1 MSNKKLKELTPEINM
16 EFLKFQEDFCKV
28 LDVFEHRG
36 KKFTDDKALRLLM
49 MACFMID
56 VYAKTELNQK
66 DYEFMK
72 DRIIFNMLN
81 DNRVLDTEDD
91 KERVIH

>member
-1 MSNKKLKELTPEINM
+1 MSNKKFRKKLPPEQ
-16 EFLKFQEDFCKV
+16 EFIKFQEDFCKV
-28 LDVFEHRG
+28 LDVFEYRG
-36 KKFTDDKALRLLM
+36 KKFTDDKAIRLLM

-56 VYAKTELNQK
+56 VYAKSELNQK

-72 DRIIFNMLN
+72 ERIIFNMLN

-91 KERVIH
+91 KDRVIH

>member
-1 MSNKKLKELTPEINM
+1 MSNKKFRKNFPPEQ
-16 EFLKFQEDFCKV
+16 EFIKFQEDFCKV
-28 LDVFEHRG
+28 LDVFEYRG

-56 VYAKTELNQK
+56 VYAKSELNQK

-72 DRIIFNMLN
+72 ERIIFNMLN

-91 KERVIH
+91 KDRVIH

>member
-1 MSNKKLKELTPEINM
+1 MSNKKFRKKLPPEQ
-16 EFLKFQEDFCKV
+16 EFIKFQEDFCKV
-28 LDVFEHRG
+28 LDVFEYRG
-36 KKFTDDKALRLLM
+36 KKFTDDKAIRLLM

-56 VYAKTELNQK
+56 VYANSELNQK

>member
-1 MSNKKLKELTPEINM
+1 MSNKKFRKKLPPEQ
-16 EFLKFQEDFCKV
+16 EFIKFQEDFCKV
-28 LDVFEHRG
+28 LDVFEYRG

-56 VYAKTELNQK
+56 VYAKSELNQK

-91 KERVIH
+91 KDRVIH

>member
-1 MSNKKLKELTPEINM
+1 
-16 EFLKFQEDFCKV
+16 
-28 LDVFEHRG
+28 
-36 KKFTDDKALRLLM
+36 
-49 MACFMID
+49 MID
-56 VYAKTELNQK
+56 VYAKSELNQK

-91 KERVIH
+91 KDRVIH

>member
-1 MSNKKLKELTPEINM
+1 MSNKKFRKNFPPEQ
-16 EFLKFQEDFCKV
+16 EFIKFQEDFCKV
-28 LDVFEHRG
+28 LDVFEYRG
-36 KKFTDDKALRLLM
+36 KKFTDDKAIRLLM

-56 VYAKTELNQK
+56 VYAKSELNQK

-72 DRIIFNMLN
+72 ERIIFNMLN

-91 KERVIH
+91 KDRVIH

>member
-1 MSNKKLKELTPEINM
+1 MSNKKFRKNFPPEQ
-16 EFLKFQEDFCKV
+16 EFIKFQEDFCKV
-28 LDVFEHRG
+28 LDVFEYRG
-36 KKFTDDKALRLLM
+36 KKFTDDKAIRLLM

-56 VYAKTELNQK
+56 VYAKSELNQK

>member
-1 MSNKKLKELTPEINM
+1 MSNKKFRKKLPPEQ
-16 EFLKFQEDFCKV
+16 EFIKFQEDFCKV
-28 LDVFEHRG
+28 LDVFEYRG
-36 KKFTDDKALRLLM
+36 KKFTDDKAIRLLM

-56 VYAKTELNQK
+56 VYAKTELTQK

>member
-1 MSNKKLKELTPEINM
+1 MSNKKFRKNFPPEQ
-16 EFLKFQEDFCKV
+16 EFIKFQEDFCKV
-28 LDVFEHRG
+28 LAVFEYRG

-56 VYAKTELNQK
+56 VYAKSELNQK

-91 KERVIH
+91 KDRVIH

>member
-1 MSNKKLKELTPEINM
+1 
-16 EFLKFQEDFCKV
+16 
-28 LDVFEHRG
+28 
-36 KKFTDDKALRLLM
+36 M

-56 VYAKTELNQK
+56 VYAKSELNQK

-91 KERVIH
+91 KDRVIH

>member
-1 MSNKKLKELTPEINM
+1 MSNKKFRKKLPPEKE
-16 EFLKFQEDFCKV
+16 FFKFQEDFCKV
-28 LDVFEHRG
+28 LDVFEYRG
-36 KKFTDDKALRLLM
+36 KKFTDDKAIRLLM

-56 VYAKTELNQK
+56 VYAKSELNQK

-72 DRIIFNMLN
+72 ERIIFNMLN

-91 KERVIH
+91 KDRVIH

>member
-1 MSNKKLKELTPEINM
+1 MSNKKFKKNLPPEKEFIKL
-16 EFLKFQEDFCKV
+16 QDDFCKV
-28 LDVFEHRG
+28 LDVFEYRG
-36 KKFTDDKALRLLM
+36 IKFTDDKAIRLLM

-56 VYAKTELNQK
+56 VYAKSELNQK

-91 KERVIH
+91 KDRVIH

>member
-1 MSNKKLKELTPEINM
+1 MSNKKFRKKLPPEQ
-16 EFLKFQEDFCKV
+16 EFIKFQEDFCKV
-28 LDVFEHRG
+28 LDVFEYRG
-36 KKFTDDKALRLLM
+36 KQFSDDKAIRLLM

>member
-1 MSNKKLKELTPEINM
+1 MSNKKFRKKLSPEQ
-16 EFLKFQEDFCKV
+16 EFIKFQEDFCKV
-28 LDVFEHRG
+28 LDVFEYRG

-56 VYAKTELNQK
+56 VYAKSELNQK
-66 DYEFMK
+66 DYEFKK

>member
-1 MSNKKLKELTPEINM
+1 MSNKKFRKKLPPEQ
-16 EFLKFQEDFCKV
+16 EFIKFQEDFCKV
-28 LDVFEHRG
+28 LDVFEYRG
-36 KKFTDDKALRLLM
+36 KKFTDDKAIRLLM

>member
-1 MSNKKLKELTPEINM
+1 MSNKKFRKKLPPEKE
-16 EFLKFQEDFCKV
+16 FFKFQEDFCKV
-28 LDVFEHRG
+28 LDVFEYRG
-36 KKFTDDKALRLLM
+36 KKFTDDKAIRLLM

-56 VYAKTELNQK
+56 VYAKSELNQK

-91 KERVIH
+91 KDRVIH

>member
-1 MSNKKLKELTPEINM
+1 MSNKKFRKNFPPEQ
-16 EFLKFQEDFCKV
+16 EFIKFQEDFCKV
-28 LDVFEHRG
+28 LDVFEYRG
-36 KKFTDDKALRLLM
+36 KKYTDDKALRLLM

-56 VYAKTELNQK
+56 VYAKSELNQK

-91 KERVIH
+91 KDRVIH

>member
-1 MSNKKLKELTPEINM
+1 MSNKKFRKNFPPEQ
-16 EFLKFQEDFCKV
+16 EFIKFQEDFCKV
-28 LDVFEHRG
+28 LDVFEYRG

-91 KERVIH
+91 KDRVIH

>member
-1 MSNKKLKELTPEINM
+1 MSNKKFRKKLPPEQ
-16 EFLKFQEDFCKV
+16 EFIKFQEDFCKV
-28 LDVFEHRG
+28 LDVFEYRG
-36 KKFTDDKALRLLM
+36 KKFTDDKAIRLLM

-56 VYAKTELNQK
+56 VYAKSELNQK

-91 KERVIH
+91 KDRVIH

>member
-1 MSNKKLKELTPEINM
+1 MSNKKFRKKLPPEQ
-16 EFLKFQEDFCKV
+16 EFIKFQEDFCKV
-28 LDVFEHRG
+28 LDVFEYRG
-36 KKFTDDKALRLLM
+36 KKFTDDKAIRLLM

-91 KERVIH
+91 KDRVIH

>member
-1 MSNKKLKELTPEINM
+1 MSNKKFRKNFPPEQ
-16 EFLKFQEDFCKV
+16 EFIKFQEDFCKV
-28 LDVFEHRG
+28 LDVFEYRG

-56 VYAKTELNQK
+56 VYAKSELNQK

-91 KERVIH
+91 KDRVIH

>member
-1 MSNKKLKELTPEINM
+1 MSNKKFRKNFPPEQ
-16 EFLKFQEDFCKV
+16 EFIKFQEDFCKV
-28 LDVFEHRG
+28 LDVFEYRG
-36 KKFTDDKALRLLM
+36 KKFTDDKAIRLLM

>member
-1 MSNKKLKELTPEINM
+1 MSNKKFRKNFPPEQ
-16 EFLKFQEDFCKV
+16 EFIKFQEDFCKV
-28 LDVFEHRG
+28 LDVFEYRG
-36 KKFTDDKALRLLM
+36 KKFTDDKAIRLLM

-56 VYAKTELNQK
+56 VYAKSELNQK

-91 KERVIH
+91 KDRVIH

>member
-1 MSNKKLKELTPEINM
+1 MSNKYFKKNLPLEKEFI
-16 EFLKFQEDFCKV
+16 KFQEDFCKV
-28 LDVFEHRG
+28 LDVFEYRG
-36 KKFTDDKALRLLM
+36 KKFTDDKAIRLLM

-56 VYAKTELNQK
+56 VYAKSELNQK

-72 DRIIFNMLN
+72 ERIIFNMLN

-91 KERVIH
+91 KDRVIH

>member
-1 MSNKKLKELTPEINM
+1 MSNKKFRKNFPPEQ
-16 EFLKFQEDFCKV
+16 EFIKFQEDFCKV
-28 LDVFEHRG
+28 LDVFEYRG
-36 KKFTDDKALRLLM
+36 KKFTDDKAIRLLM

-91 KERVIH
+91 KESVIH

>member
-1 MSNKKLKELTPEINM
+1 MSNKKFRKNFPPEQ
-16 EFLKFQEDFCKV
+16 EFIKFQEDFCKV
-28 LDVFEHRG
+28 LDVFEYRG
-36 KKFTDDKALRLLM
+36 KKFTDDKAIRLLM

-91 KERVIH
+91 KDRVIH

>member
-1 MSNKKLKELTPEINM
+1 MSNKKFRKNFPPEQ
-16 EFLKFQEDFCKV
+16 EFIKFQEDFCKV
-28 LDVFEHRG
+28 LDVFEYRG

-56 VYAKTELNQK
+56 VYAKSELNQK